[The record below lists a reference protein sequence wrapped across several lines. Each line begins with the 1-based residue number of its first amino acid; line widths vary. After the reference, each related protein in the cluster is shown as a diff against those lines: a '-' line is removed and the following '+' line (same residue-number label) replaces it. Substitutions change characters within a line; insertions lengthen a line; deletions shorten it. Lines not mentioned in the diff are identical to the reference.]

1 MGKKERNIN
10 WKKERSYDSNS
21 KDLINNQ
28 EFLNKRRILKSNSDK
43 IWHYFSIMHSNFQP
57 CKTRHIIIIRE

>member
-43 IWHYFSIMHSNFQP
+43 I
-57 CKTRHIIIIRE
+57 